1 MPRLH
6 DAIGRLPRRA
16 ARCRL
21 AAVDSSAS
29 GALPELPAL
38 ASARGGAAG
47 GFAHAVRAGVA
58 PGLRGRGAGA
68 RQPRGRCCSA
78 PAARRDRPRARGDS
92 GARCVAGRIP
102 RHAVGAGAD
111 SSVDARAARD
121 RAPDVQQ
128 REAAAGGDTES
139 GTARERR
146 ARRLWQP
153 PRACVADEFTRR
165 REPAA
170 ASAGRARNGERRTR
184 GGPVA
189 RRKKQDVPAQDR
201 DQTPGQDWSYIMKRS
216 MRYTITIGTI
226 LGFALSSAVWAQQ
239 RDLEV
244 TIDVVPANVAA
255 GAAGEIKLPITLP
268 ETASP
273 RAQDASAFGLETA
286 NRARELKGDLGRE
299 FGKEV
304 SEAARERKRTPN
316 LPPQSK
322 GSPKG

>member
-1 MPRLH
+1 
-6 DAIGRLPRRA
+6 
-16 ARCRL
+16 
-21 AAVDSSAS
+21 
-29 GALPELPAL
+29 
-38 ASARGGAAG
+38 
-47 GFAHAVRAGVA
+47 
-58 PGLRGRGAGA
+58 
-68 RQPRGRCCSA
+68 
-78 PAARRDRPRARGDS
+78 
-92 GARCVAGRIP
+92 
-102 RHAVGAGAD
+102 
-111 SSVDARAARD
+111 
-121 RAPDVQQ
+121 
-128 REAAAGGDTES
+128 
-139 GTARERR
+139 
-146 ARRLWQP
+146 
-153 PRACVADEFTRR
+153 
-165 REPAA
+165 
-170 ASAGRARNGERRTR
+170 
-184 GGPVA
+184 
-189 RRKKQDVPAQDR
+189 
-201 DQTPGQDWSYIMKRS
+201 MKRS

-273 RAQDASAFGLETA
+273 RGQDPSAFGLETA